1 MNMSF
6 FESFLGKNYRVYFIL
21 FLCALIIGIKLGT
34 LIPLLSLI
42 LESQGYSNTQIGI
55 NVIAQPIATILFVR
69 VTPVIIHKY
78 GLSRS
83 IIIAQFVTVILYF
96 TFPIFDGLTSWFI
109 IRFLIGFAGAL
120 AWNAFDTWML
130 SMADD
135 TNRGKI
141 ITVYNLVFVGGFALG
156 PVMLSYTGIEG
167 WLPFIVIASLSFC
180 ATIPL
185 LTLNIETPQ
194 LPKHSALPVFLSIVA
209 APTIFGAAILVGLED
224 VMFVAFFP
232 IFLIQNNLSQE
243 LALQYVTIAIVGGLI
258 FQPLVGYLLDK
269 YNNNRL
275 ILNVLIVLTFI
286 SPIIM
291 SLNLHN
297 FYICIL
303 FLIIWGGASSS
314 IFICAL
320 TMLGERYSASEL
332 AGATAILVMVF
343 ECGSVLG
350 PVVGGRAMDI
360 FGPYGF
366 IYTISSITFIFLII
380 AIYRSIWR

>member
-1 MNMSF
+1 MSF
-6 FESFLGKNYRVYFIL
+6 FEFFLGKNYKTYFIL

-55 NVIAQPIATILFVR
+55 NLIAQPIATILFVR
-69 VTPVIIHKY
+69 VTPMIIHKY

-83 IIIAQFVTVILYF
+83 IIMAQFITITLYF
-96 TFPIFDGLTSWFI
+96 TFIIFDGLTAWFI
-109 IRFLIGFAGAL
+109 IRFLIGLAGAL

-130 SMADD
+130 SMADN

-141 ITVYNLVFVGGFALG
+141 ITIYNLVFVGGFALG
-156 PVMLSYTGIEG
+156 PVILSYTGIEG

-194 LPKHSALPVFLSIVA
+194 LPKHSAMPVFLSIVA

-224 VMFVAFFP
+224 VMFVSFLP
-232 IFLIQNNLSQE
+232 IFLTQNNFSQE
-243 LALQYVTIAIVGGLI
+243 EALQYITIAIVGGII
-258 FQPLVGYLLDK
+258 FQPLVGYLIDK
-269 YNNNRL
+269 YNKRL
-275 ILNVLIVLTFI
+275 ILNVLVVFTFI
-286 SPIIM
+286 SPILM

-297 FYICIL
+297 SYISIL

-343 ECGSVLG
+343 ECGPVIG
-350 PVVGGRAMDI
+350 AVVVGIVMDLV
-360 FGPYGF
+360 GPYGF
-366 IYTISSITFIFLII
+366 IYTISSFTFIFLII